1 MGKRG
6 EAVSKVKRRLF
17 RFLMAIRGFLKEIGK
32 KKFLGKNQA
41 ASLARLCAIAS
52 KPVSISTLLSPLSIN
67 RLKFLLC
74 LILAKTG
81 SISAG
86 RFLR

>member
-1 MGKRG
+1 MTKKE

-41 ASLARLCAIAS
+41 ASLARLCAMPANQS
-52 KPVSISTLLSPLSIN
+52 Q
-67 RLKFLLC
+67 FLLY
-74 LILAKTG
+74 
-81 SISAG
+81 
-86 RFLR
+86 